1 MDGMGPTGT
10 AGTYTSVAQATLKVL
25 RENSSTLLTVL
36 SAVVSDPL
44 YSWCLSPIKAR
55 EMQRE
60 EDEENGNED
69 EKYDPHK
76 INRINGEIGV
86 AISKIDNDAATRT
99 ISRITEKLQGYEDGT
114 MGEQQTVES
123 QVRHL
128 IAQARDHDNLS
139 RIFHGWS
146 PWL

>member
-10 AGTYTSVAQATLKVL
+10 AGTYTAAAQATLKVL

-44 YSWCLSPIKAR
+44 YSWCVSPIKAR
-55 EMQRE
+55 EMQL
-60 EDEENGNED
+60 DENENEGEH
-69 EKYDPHK
+69 EKYERP
-76 INRINGEIGV
+76 RIERVNGEM
-86 AISKIDNDAATRT
+86 AAAMDKNENDAATRT
-99 ISRITEKLQGYEDGT
+99 ISRINEKLQGYEDGT
-114 MGEQQTVES
+114 MGERQTVES

-128 IAQARDHDNLS
+128 IARARDRDNLS
-139 RIFHGWS
+139 QIFHGWS

>member
-1 MDGMGPTGT
+1 MGPTGT
-10 AGTYTSVAQATLKVL
+10 AGTYTSVAQSTLKVL

-44 YSWCLSPIKAR
+44 YSWCLSPIKVR

-60 EDEENGNED
+60 EDENENEGV
-69 EKYDPHK
+69 KYDPRK
-76 INRINGEIGV
+76 RTTINGEIGV
-86 AISKIDNDAATRT
+86 AISNVDNDAATRT

-123 QVRHL
+123 QVQHL

-139 RIFHGWS
+139 QIFHGWS